1 MYPGIAMLIDMSRQ
15 KDSPSVFGSRLI
27 AARKARNM
35 TQTQLATAL
44 GSTQQAV
51 SYYEAEGGN
60 PPMEVAAKIAKALG
74 TTADELLGLNDS
86 TEELSTPETTD
97 ERRLWRRFRQLLNL
111 PEKDRR
117 AVLRMLD
124 SLTKVQPSQSKSA

>member
-1 MYPGIAMLIDMSRQ
+1 MTPETAMLIRMPRQ
-15 KDSPSVFGSRLI
+15 KESPSVFGTRMI
-27 AARKARNM
+27 AARKARGI
-35 TQTQLATAL
+35 TQTQLAHAI
-44 GSTQQAV
+44 GSTQRAI

-74 TTADELLGLNDS
+74 TTADDLLGLLDTAENHA
-86 TEELSTPETTD
+86 PETTD
-97 ERRLWRRFRQLLNL
+97 ERRLWRRFRQLLSL

-124 SLTKVQPSQSKSA
+124 SLTKVQQSHSKSA

>member
-1 MYPGIAMLIDMSRQ
+1 MTPETAMLTDMSRQ
-15 KDSPSVFGSRLI
+15 KESPSVFGTRLI
-27 AARKARNM
+27 AARRVRNM
-35 TQTQLATAL
+35 TQTQLANAI
-44 GSTQQAV
+44 GSTQRAI

-74 TTADELLGLNDS
+74 TTADDLLGLLD
-86 TEELSTPETTD
+86 TAETPTPETTD
-97 ERRLWRRFRQLLNL
+97 ERRVWRRFRQLMSL

-124 SLTKVQPSQSKSA
+124 SLTKVQQLTSKSA

>member
-1 MYPGIAMLIDMSRQ
+1 MLNGMPQQ
-15 KDSPSVFGSRLI
+15 KESPSVFGTRLI
-27 AARKARNM
+27 AARRTRGV
-35 TQTQLATAL
+35 TQTQLAQAI
-44 GSTQQAV
+44 GSTQRAI

-74 TTADELLGLNDS
+74 TTADDLLGLIE
-86 TEELSTPETTD
+86 TAEPATPETTD
-97 ERRLWRRFRQLLNL
+97 ERRLWRRFRQLLSL

-124 SLTKVQPSQSKSA
+124 SLTKASTGKPA

>member
-1 MYPGIAMLIDMSRQ
+1 MTPPTAMLIGMPRQ
-15 KDSPSVFGSRLI
+15 KESPSVFGARLI
-27 AARKARNM
+27 AARRARGV
-35 TQTQLATAL
+35 TQTQLANAI
-44 GSTQQAV
+44 GSTQRAI

-60 PPMEVAAKIAKALG
+60 PPMEVAAKLATALG
-74 TTADELLGLNDS
+74 TTADELLGIA
-86 TEELSTPETTD
+86 TPDTDATPDTTD

-124 SLTKVQPSQSKSA
+124 SLAKANPPDHAKAS